1 MGEASD
7 DTVPGE
13 SANDDTIAASPSSEP
28 GGSTPMP
35 RIRPSRPSLPPSTR
49 DYPQLTVVD
58 PAHYV
63 IGRELARG
71 GMGRIQIA
79 RDRRLGRD
87 VAVKEVLVAAGS
99 IARRFE
105 REARITARLQ
115 HPSIISVHEA
125 GTWPSGEP
133 FYAMRLVTGRT
144 LDEALAAAKTYD
156 ERLALYA
163 KLTVKSHAPT
173 VSSA

>member
-1 MGEASD
+1 MAASTD
-7 DTVPGE
+7 DTIPGE
-13 SANDDTIAASPSSEP
+13 SPGETAHDDTMVAEPEPTGSSPSSAH
-28 GGSTPMP
+28 P
-35 RIRPSRPSLPPSTR
+35 RIRPSRPTLPATQ
-49 DYPQLTVVD
+49 DYPTLTVVD

-63 IGRELARG
+63 IGGELARG

-79 RDRRLGRD
+79 RDRRLGRE
-87 VAVKEVLVAAGS
+87 VAVKEVLVSTGS

-133 FYAMRLVTGRT
+133 LSRFGRT
-144 LDEALAAAKTYD
+144 EF
-156 ERLALYA
+156 
-163 KLTVKSHAPT
+163 
-173 VSSA
+173 